1 MIHRRMGGR
10 LKKLRAFERIE
21 DDIRWEL
28 GVNVVL
34 KYLGDDMV
42 LLLGMAG
49 NKAEEI
55 IAEEYQHGT
64 SPFHSL
70 ERWNPTMRPGH
81 RLVCAQCW
89 GIPIEVWDMGN
100 IRKIMVG
107 IGDLV
112 EVDDDVED
120 MRRLDRA
127 RILIRTPW
135 KPFFHHTV
143 AVTIGGEL
151 HQVNI
156 VEEGASDD
164 GRRNFLGRRPSDS
177 SEELDSDGID
187 GESLIALHSPL
198 YELRRQPN
206 NPDADPVFAV
216 DNNGDPLTGTG
227 TLIGRSADPSDVNHF
242 DDLDGGPP
250 IAVQVQLISRWGK
263 PFTPDGDTV
272 AVAANNPGPP
282 LSYGPP
288 F

>member
-100 IRKIMVG
+100 IRKIVVG

-120 MRRLDRA
+120 MRRLDRMMMM
-127 RILIRTPW
+127 LKT
-135 KPFFHHTV
+135 
-143 AVTIGGEL
+143 
-151 HQVNI
+151 
-156 VEEGASDD
+156 
-164 GRRNFLGRRPSDS
+164 
-177 SEELDSDGID
+177 
-187 GESLIALHSPL
+187 
-198 YELRRQPN
+198 
-206 NPDADPVFAV
+206 
-216 DNNGDPLTGTG
+216 
-227 TLIGRSADPSDVNHF
+227 
-242 DDLDGGPP
+242 
-250 IAVQVQLISRWGK
+250 
-263 PFTPDGDTV
+263 
-272 AVAANNPGPP
+272 
-282 LSYGPP
+282 
-288 F
+288 